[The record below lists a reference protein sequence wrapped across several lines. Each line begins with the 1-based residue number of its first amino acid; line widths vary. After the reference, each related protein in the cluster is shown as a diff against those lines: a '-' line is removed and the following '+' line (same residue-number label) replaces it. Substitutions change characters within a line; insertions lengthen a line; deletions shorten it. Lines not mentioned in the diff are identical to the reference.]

1 MKLMKVDLKK
11 LFASDDITNAKM
23 QTALITAIGKN
34 ASEEFDYLK
43 FKVSVK
49 KMLEMGMDRETAV
62 KSAFATASVM
72 GMTKNK
78 LVSSAKKY
86 KGALDK
92 ERDQFAIALKN
103 KIAKNVDGKRVEA
116 EKLKKEILSHKEK
129 IAKLLT
135 EIEIYEEK
143 IGQVD
148 DVINDAKEKIESTR
162 NDFKTTFDAIYI
174 QIEEDML
181 NIDSAL

>member
-1 MKLMKVDLKK
+1 MTVDLKK
-11 LFASDDITNAKM
+11 LFASDDITNSKM
-23 QTALITAIGKN
+23 QSALIAAISKN

-49 KMLEMGMDRETAV
+49 KMIEMGMDKETAI

-72 GMTKNK
+72 GITKNK

-86 KGALDK
+86 KGSLDK

-116 EKLKKEILSHKEK
+116 EKLKKAIVSHKEK
-129 IAKLLT
+129 IAKLLQ
-135 EIEIYEEK
+135 EIELYEGK

-148 DVINDAKEKIESTR
+148 DVINAAKEKIESTR
-162 NDFKTTFDAIYI
+162 NDFKTTFDAIYS
-174 QIEEDML
+174 QIEEDLL

>member
-1 MKLMKVDLKK
+1 MKVDLKK

-49 KMLEMGMDRETAV
+49 KMIEMGMDRATAV

-72 GMTKNK
+72 GVTKNK
-78 LVSSAKKY
+78 LITSAKRY
-86 KGALDK
+86 KGILDK
-92 ERDQFAIALKN
+92 ERDQFAVALKN
-103 KIAKNVDGKRVEA
+103 KIAKNVDGKLVEA
-116 EKLKKEILSHKEK
+116 EKLKKEIISHKEK
-129 IAKLLT
+129 IAKLLK
-135 EIEIYEEK
+135 EIEIYEAK

-148 DVINDAKEKIESTR
+148 DVITGAKEKINSTR
-162 NDFKTTFDAIYI
+162 NDFKTTFDAIYS
-174 QIEEDML
+174 QVEEDII
-181 NIDSAL
+181 NIDSEL